1 MKSWGD
7 IKIAILIPCY
17 NEEMAIGQVVRSFRE
32 VMGDVPVYVYDN
44 NSTDKTIDVARSA
57 GAIVRTET
65 LQGKGHVVRRMF
77 SDVEADFYI
86 LVDGDA
92 TYEVEAAPKLLK
104 MAYEQGLDMVN
115 GARVTTQKAAYRRG
129 HVLGNKV
136 LTGLVTLIFGRRLTD
151 MLSGYRVFSRRFVKS
166 FPSLSR
172 GFEIET
178 EFTIHALG
186 LCLSIGEMEIK
197 YVERPQGSMSK
208 LKTYQDGLKILG
220 AIINIVRLEKPFFL
234 FSIIAFFLFVSGIF
248 LGWPIISFYLTHG
261 TVPRLPTA
269 ILAVSLIILSFLSFV
284 CGLILDT
291 VAIARK
297 EQKYLT
303 YLSYPTRFLDKN

>member
-1 MKSWGD
+1 MKSYDD

-32 VMGDVPVYVYDN
+32 VMRDVPIYVYDN
-44 NSTDKTIDVARSA
+44 NSTDKTIDVARYA

-77 SDVEADFYI
+77 SDIEADFYV

-129 HVLGNKV
+129 HVLGNKL

-151 MLSGYRVFSRRFVKS
+151 MLSGYRVFSKRFVKS

-186 LCLSIGEMEIK
+186 LGLPIGEIPTK
-197 YVERPQGSMSK
+197 YVERPQGSVSK
-208 LKTYQDGLKILG
+208 LKTYQDGIRILG
-220 AIINIVRLEKPFFL
+220 TIVNIVRLEKPFSL
-234 FSIIAFFLFVSGIF
+234 FSIIAFILFVSGIS
-248 LGWPIISFYLTHG
+248 LGWPIISFYLDHG
-261 TVPRLPTA
+261 IVPRLPTA
-269 ILAVSLIILSFLSFV
+269 ILSVSLIILSFLSFV

-297 EQKYLT
+297 EKKYLA
-303 YLSYPTRFLDKN
+303 YLSYPIKFLEKK

>member
-1 MKSWGD
+1 MKSWD
-7 IKIAILIPCY
+7 DVKIAILIPCY
-17 NEEMAIGQVVRSFRE
+17 NEEMAIGRVVRSFRDI
-32 VMGDVPVYVYDN
+32 MGDVPIYVYDN
-44 NSTDKTIDVARSA
+44 NSTDNTIEVARDA
-57 GAIVRTET
+57 GAIVRTEA
-65 LQGKGHVVRRMF
+65 LQGKGYVVRRMF
-77 SDVEADFYI
+77 SDIEADFYI

-129 HVLGNKV
+129 HVLGNKL

-178 EFTIHALG
+178 EFTIHALE
-186 LCLSIGEMEIK
+186 LCLPIGEVETK

-208 LKTYQDGLKILG
+208 LKTYQDGIRILG
-220 AIINIVRLEKPFFL
+220 AIANIVRLEKPFFL
-234 FSIIAFFLFVSGIF
+234 FSVIAFFLFVTGIA
-248 LGWPIISFYLTHG
+248 LGWSIVSFYLEKG

-269 ILAVSLIILSFLSFV
+269 ILAVSFIILSFLSFV

-297 EQKYLT
+297 EQKYLS
-303 YLSYPTRFLDKN
+303 YLSYPIRFLDKV